1 MNKIILSLAI
11 ATILGGGSMLAS
23 STVYAD
29 SNNEKSNNGN
39 SDSGHS
45 NNGNS
50 DSDYRGKNDEPKK
63 ISICHVPPG
72 NPNNKHTIHIGF
84 SAWPAHRDNHGGDYL
99 GSCNNPPST
108 SASPSSSS
116 SEETIVIKDCKGEYR
131 KTLVELTQSYF
142 DPIIVNDDALDDE
155 ATVVALSECLDR
167 GDSSDSGKSDSGKKK
182 SDSSKGKP
190 DKGKGGG
197 HDSVSDSGKHHR
209 ISSCKD
215 QDSSDSHHKSGDS
228 KESDSSKNYRKKLQ
242 EKIDSYN
249 AINSH
254 GDSSLNISDS
264 SMDDSG
270 VLEEY
275 KKCADSN
282 KLKGD
287 SDKGDS
293 GHKYRI
299 MNNCS
304 NAKDIKEKVK
314 TYKEK
319 VKNEAKYEKRPIVI
333 KSSSMSDKRIEAAV
347 NACIDPDKGD
357 AEKLV
362 IPPTKP
368 GVSGSQGFKGR
379 LNWRE
384 KSQ

>member
-1 MNKIILSLAI
+1 M
-11 ATILGGGSMLAS
+11 
-23 STVYAD
+23 
-29 SNNEKSNNGN
+29 
-39 SDSGHS
+39 
-45 NNGNS
+45 
-50 DSDYRGKNDEPKK
+50 
-63 ISICHVPPG
+63 PPG

-84 SAWPAHRDNHGGDYL
+84 SAWPAHRVNHGGDYL

-190 DKGKGGG
+190 DSGKGGG
-197 HDSVSDSGKHHR
+197 HDSVSDSGNHHR
-209 ISSCKD
+209 ISGCKNK
-215 QDSSDSHHKSGDS
+215 DSSDSNHDS
-228 KESDSSKNYRKKLQ
+228 NDSTDSATDSTESDSSKNYGKKLHDRN
-242 EKIDSYN
+242 DSN
-249 AINSH
+249 NRRKGH

-270 VLEEY
+270 VYTEY
-275 KKCADSN
+275 KKCVDSN
-282 KLKGD
+282 ADHKGD
-287 SDKGDS
+287 SGKGDS

-304 NAKDIKEKVK
+304 NAATIKSAIEVHKAEVAKDDS
-314 TYKEK
+314 
-319 VKNEAKYEKRPIVI
+319 NNKYLKRPIII
-333 KSSSMSDKRIEAAV
+333 KTSSLTDKRIKAAV
-347 NACIDPDKGD
+347 DNCVKDGATKTP
-357 AEKLV
+357 V
-362 IPPTKP
+362 PPNSPT
-368 GVSGSQGFKGR
+368 GHTGYSGR

-384 KSQ
+384 ITNP